1 MGSILRRCVVEARE
15 RKSAVQ
21 LRSIIGRAI
30 FQPMERVII
39 PIYFDYASTL
49 CYIAWRIVSELEAEM
64 GFESLWK
71 GVPISIRD
79 FKARAGNSLGE
90 REFQKVAMVAAETGI
105 AVAPPKVWINS
116 DAALMGAEL
125 AREAK
130 VFPAYH
136 AGVFRAAFDE
146 QLDISDRET
155 LAGIAHGAGMDRDLF
170 IAEIKTERMASR
182 IADNKREADEQSA
195 LGYPTFLLGEFPL
208 IGIQPKETMRLI
220 FARYI
225 RQREENPG
233 N

>member
-1 MGSILRRCVVEARE
+1 
-15 RKSAVQ
+15 
-21 LRSIIGRAI
+21 
-30 FQPMERVII
+30 MERIII

-79 FKARAGNSLGE
+79 FKARAGLELGP
-90 REFQKVAMVAAETGI
+90 RELQKVVMVAAETGI
-105 AVAPPKVWINS
+105 RVTPPKIWINS

-125 AREAK
+125 AREAN

-136 AGVFRAAFDE
+136 AAVFRGAFDE
-146 QLDISDRET
+146 GLDISNRNV
-155 LAGIAHGAGMDRDLF
+155 LADIAHRAGMDSARFLEDLQ
-170 IAEIKTERMASR
+170 TERMASR
-182 IADNKREADEQSA
+182 IADNKREADEQAA
-195 LGYPTFLLGEFPL
+195 LGYPTFILGEFPL
-208 IGIQPKETMRLI
+208 IGIQPKETMRMI
-220 FARYI
+220 IARYM

>member
-1 MGSILRRCVVEARE
+1 MR
-15 RKSAVQ
+15 
-21 LRSIIGRAI
+21 
-30 FQPMERVII
+30 MERVII

-49 CYIAWRIVSELEAEM
+49 CYIAWRIVSELEDEM

-79 FKARAGNSLGE
+79 FKARAGNELGP
-90 REFQKVAMVAAETGI
+90 REYQKVMMVAAETGI
-105 AVAPPKVWINS
+105 AVAPPRTWFDS

-136 AGVFRAAFDE
+136 AAVFRAAFEDR
-146 QLDISDRET
+146 LDISNHD
-155 LAGIAHGAGMDRDLF
+155 LLGNIAKDAGMDCGAFL
-170 IAEIKTERMASR
+170 AELKSERMAR
-182 IADNKREADEQSA
+182 CIADNKREADGQSA
-195 LGYPTFLLGEFPL
+195 LGYPTFILGEFPL

-220 FARYI
+220 FGRYM